1 MNILVTG
8 GAGYIGSHV
17 SLNLLDAGYNVTILD
32 DLSTGHEQ
40 LIPKKADYIKC
51 NINDCNI
58 INKCSASK
66 SPDEEPKIF

>member
-32 DLSTGHEQ
+32 DLSNGHEH
-40 LIPKKADYIKC
+40 LIPKNADF
-51 NINDCNI
+51 
-58 INKCSASK
+58 
-66 SPDEEPKIF
+66 IFKL